1 MNAKYP
7 PIGTVSH
14 ATMRTED
21 LIPEFA
27 YILEKYAP
35 ERYESLRAEYASL
48 FEEMDAEDFEDFEDH
63 ESASYLTGALFEEL
77 DAIAPP
83 YCYFGASEGDGSD
96 YGFWPSIESL
106 EEDARYKEGVIKVA
120 DTSEVPDDWRDYVMH
135 VSDHGNVTLYEIVDS
150 GNLEEI
156 WSVV

>member
-21 LIPEFA
+21 LIPAFMDV
-27 YILEKYAP
+27 LRVFAP
-35 ERYESLRAEYASL
+35 ERHAEL
-48 FEEMDAEDFEDFEDH
+48 EQEQP
-63 ESASYLTGALFEEL
+63 EEL
-77 DAIAPP
+77 EDGDYPDVETASEWLNDVLWTAMEEIAPP
-83 YCYFGASEGDGSD
+83 YCYFGASEGDGAD